1 VGVFYIKVREA
12 LNNPT
17 SVTGI
22 AGREDRK
29 VTDSRETSFH
39 SELKRVE
46 DRTVEERIREL
57 VEKISEQ
64 GRKLAGKVDIRELK
78 IYKKLIS
85 DFLDEAVSN
94 SHEFFKRNM
103 LDRRG
108 RHKVYAIVKKVNEEL
123 EGLTKDVLSAEKDN
137 IRVLQRLDDIRGM
150 ILDIVM

>member
-1 VGVFYIKVREA
+1 MKVREA

-17 SVTGI
+17 NVTGM

-29 VTDSRETSFH
+29 VSESRESSFQ
-39 SELKRVE
+39 SELRRVE
-46 DRTVEERIREL
+46 GRTAEERIREL
-57 VEKISEQ
+57 VQKINEQ
-64 GRKLAGKVDIRELK
+64 GQKLSGKVDIRELK
-78 IYKKLIS
+78 IYKKLVS
-85 DFLDEAVSN
+85 DFLDEAVGN

-123 EGLTKDVLSAEKDN
+123 EGLTQDVLSAEKDN
-137 IRVLQRLDDIRGM
+137 IRILQRLDDIRGM